1 MIRLLVVSLLWAF
14 SFGLIKTQLM
24 GVDSSLVAAARLSL
38 ALLVFLPFLR
48 IRSVA
53 AGTAAPL
60 LLIGAIQFGLMY
72 LGYLKAFQTLAAYQ
86 VALLTIVTPIMVCL
100 VDDALERRFRWQPLF
115 AAALA
120 VVGTGVIVVRQ
131 PLGRAAWLGL
141 LLVQVSN
148 LCFALGQVLY
158 RRWKLARP
166 HVHDRDVFAWLYLG
180 AAAVTLP
187 FAGTPSTMAIKLVAL
202 APVQRAVLI
211 YLGFVASG
219 LAFFLWNRGAQQVST
234 ASLAVMNNAKTPLGV
249 AVSLLVF
256 GEKTDLLRLLLGGG
270 LVVAA
275 AVYAQRIEPPP
286 SRS

>member
-256 GEKTDLLRLLLGGG
+256 GEKTDLLRLLLGGA